1 MTERKHWVAALPMY
15 NLTPA
20 LHTDWLALIAHVA
33 DLLARQRDQLQLSV
47 VEPAGTVEALHKFW
61 RRPDL
66 LLSQTCGY
74 PLVQGLRRHVR
85 IIGTPRFDAPGCDG
99 ASYTSAIVVRANDG
113 PATLAACRGLR
124 VAYNDEGSHSGM
136 NALRYAVAQ
145 LARDGRFFSGTVR
158 TGSHL
163 ASLDAV
169 ANGAADVAAI
179 DCVTLAFARDHLP
192 ERLVALRQIG
202 STEAA
207 PGLPL
212 VSSRHAAPALSAR
225 VGAAL
230 AQVLSGEPALARR
243 LRLRG
248 IARTGLAHYEPVA
261 LMARAAVAAGYAR
274 LV

>member
-20 LHTDWLALIAHVA
+20 LHSDWLALIARVA
-33 DLLARQRDQLQLSV
+33 DLLARQRDPLQLSV
-47 VEPAGTVEALHKFW
+47 VEPAGAVEALHKFW

-85 IIGTPRFDAPGCDG
+85 IIGTPLFDAPGCDG

-124 VAYNDEGSHSGM
+124 AAYNDEGSHSGM

-145 LARDGRFFSGTVR
+145 LARSGRFFSGTVR

-169 ANGAADVAAI
+169 ANGAEGRRSWSRAYAAS
-179 DCVTLAFARDHLP
+179 DRRQAQRRNRGTDKELGPAQALHAR
-192 ERLVALRQIG
+192 
-202 STEAA
+202 
-207 PGLPL
+207 
-212 VSSRHAAPALSAR
+212 RHRPVGVDAR
-225 VGAAL
+225 G
-230 AQVLSGEPALARR
+230 ARR
-243 LRLRG
+243 L
-248 IARTGLAHYEPVA
+248 HPV
-261 LMARAAVAAGYAR
+261 RER
-274 LV
+274 